1 MSDHKPVE
9 KLPGKKPPVS
19 VQPPVRTA
27 ADGGLAPSNRLMD
40 QQEHRSSSTGRYLP
54 VPHTH
59 PDPAK
64 DPVAQA
70 AAFAAAYGE
79 PWTEHDS
86 RTHDVRR
93 QMFDTL
99 HGSQDTDAEASEDA

>member
-1 MSDHKPVE
+1 MSDQKPSE
-9 KLPGKKPPVS
+9 KIARKSPPVP

-27 ADGGLAPSNRLMD
+27 ADGGLAPSNYMM
-40 QQEHRSSSTGRYLP
+40 ESEEARSATTGRYLP

-70 AAFAAAYGE
+70 AAFAAAFGE
-79 PWTEHDS
+79 PWTEHS
-86 RTHDVRR
+86 QRSHDARR
-93 QMFDTL
+93 DMFDAL
-99 HGSQDTDAEASEDA
+99 HGSQETDTDANEDA